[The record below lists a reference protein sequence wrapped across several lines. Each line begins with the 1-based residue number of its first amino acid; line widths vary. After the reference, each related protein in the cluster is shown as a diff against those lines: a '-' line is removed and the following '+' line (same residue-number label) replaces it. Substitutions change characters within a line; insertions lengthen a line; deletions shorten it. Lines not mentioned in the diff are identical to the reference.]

1 VDPLTLALLSNIGIP
16 IAGGVISRIFG
27 GRPRV
32 PDFVQ
37 PALQAAEEALRRTE
51 DFGERQLQR
60 TEGELAA
67 QGVTGFSGGTAAREA
82 IARRVGDVFA
92 SVRASS
98 LDAITRAR
106 QQQELAETQF
116 ANQQVAQ
123 TRGAIQRVAS
133 GAGQVG
139 NFFLQQ
145 SLLNPDDSILT
156 PGQQGSIQGGIVPPP
171 GPQLPPFQPLSEAAL
186 MQQQQISSLISQG
199 GANLLEFDERGIP
212 GFSVTPT
219 NPLNR
224 DLGGQQTIFDGIGQQ
239 QSGALTPE
247 LLFQILNR

>member
-1 VDPLTLALLSNIGIP
+1 MDPLTLALLSNIGIP
-16 IAGGVISRIFG
+16 IASGLISRAFG
-27 GRPRV
+27 GTPRV
-32 PDFVQ
+32 PDFVR

-67 QGVTGFSGGTAAREA
+67 QGVTGFAGGTAAREA
-82 IARRVGDVFA
+82 ISRRVGDVFA

-106 QQQELAETQF
+106 QQQELAETQL
-116 ANQQVAQ
+116 ANQQVTQ
-123 TRGAIQRVAS
+123 TRGAIQRAAS
-133 GAGQVG
+133 GAGQIG
-139 NFFLQQ
+139 NFFVQQ
-145 SLLNPDDSILT
+145 SLLDSGDSILA
-156 PGQQGSIQGGIVPPP
+156 PAQQGAVSGGITPPP
-171 GPQLPPFQPLSEAAL
+171 IPQLPPFQPFSEAAL

-224 DLGGQQTIFDGIGQQ
+224 NLGGQQTIFDGIGQDLNRP
-239 QSGALTPE
+239 LTPE